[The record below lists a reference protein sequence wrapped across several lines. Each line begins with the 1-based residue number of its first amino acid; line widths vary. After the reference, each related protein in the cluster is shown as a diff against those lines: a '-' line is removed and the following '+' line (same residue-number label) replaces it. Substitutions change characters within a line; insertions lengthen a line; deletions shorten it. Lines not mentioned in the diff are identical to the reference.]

1 MQAARPLVFA
11 SKGMELNVN
20 THHFLRHEEQ
30 EFQML
35 PIPFKMIIFEGVPQ
49 GPLEINVAN
58 LIGTGPIRRWKT
70 LDNIF
75 YQLEQKYGQTN
86 TVLIQGGGGDTKTC
100 E

>member
-1 MQAARPLVFA
+1 
-11 SKGMELNVN
+11 
-20 THHFLRHEEQ
+20 
-30 EFQML
+30 ML